1 VVKKHFVTV
10 FSETTDH
17 SLFIFGI
24 QHWQVVPYL
33 CIWFKVC
40 CSSSSCLLT

>member
-1 VVKKHFVTV
+1 MVNAGRQAGRQAGGGRVVKKHFVTV

-24 QHWQVVPYL
+24 QH
-33 CIWFKVC
+33 
-40 CSSSSCLLT
+40 